1 MPADDLLIGD
11 SKPRILVV
19 DDERSIRDILSE
31 YLELEGF
38 FVRAAEDG
46 RKAVAELRLTSF
58 DVVISD
64 LKMPNMGGLELL
76 KEVGKL
82 QPQAETIMMTGFGT
96 VETAI
101 NAMKLGAYDYVLKPF
116 KVSEILHVVRRAL
129 QKQRLEAENLRLREA
144 VSLYKVSEAISASLS
159 LDEVVKTLS
168 ETSLV
173 ELRSDAA
180 IVWVDDG
187 QGHFTCRSAVT
198 AAPHGERND
207 GDAPSSTEA
216 PSSAAVP
223 IGDLDGE
230 AVQKRLESEPFIVA
244 HGEEATRMMTD
255 PTAPIASLIVIALRT
270 QQKLIGWV
278 AAVSRMQGHRFDE
291 GQRKLLSIVASRAS
305 AAIENGRLYED
316 LQATFQQTIRSLART
331 IDKMDAYTAG
341 HSERVSQYA
350 ARLAMWLGL
359 PPEKIEIVRQAALM
373 HDIGKV
379 GCVLKLNKPGR
390 LTDEEF
396 GEFRQHPG
404 YGRDILDP
412 IKFLQPVIPGV
423 YSHHERWDGKGY
435 PLGLKA
441 QEIPLI
447 ARIISVA
454 DTYDA
459 MTSNRAYRR
468 AMPHAVSIEE
478 ITRCSGSQFD
488 ADVAGTFTEKIEIYR
503 DERRAIG
510 QDVPE

>member
-1 MPADDLLIGD
+1 MTVQDLLVGE
-11 SKPRILVV
+11 SKPRVLVV

-31 YLELEGF
+31 FLDLEGF
-38 FVRAAEDG
+38 FVRTAEDG
-46 RKAVAELRLTSF
+46 RKAVAELTVSSF

-76 KEVGKL
+76 KEVARAH
-82 QPQAETIMMTGFGT
+82 PNTETIMMTGFGT

-101 NAMKLGAYDYVLKPF
+101 HAMKLGAYDYVLKPF

-129 QKQRLEAENLRLREA
+129 EKQRLEAENLRLREA

-159 LDEVVKTLS
+159 MDEVVKTLTES
-168 ETSLV
+168 SLA
-173 ELRSDAA
+173 ELRACAS
-180 IVWVDDG
+180 IVWLDDG
-187 QGHFTCRSAVT
+187 QGHFVQRSVLTRPADP
-198 AAPHGERND
+198 ASAPNVDPPPKNDLGALDPKVVEERLTGSPFFTVN
-207 GDAPSSTEA
+207 GDEIAGVMAKQPS
-216 PSSAAVP
+216 P
-223 IGDLDGE
+223 
-230 AVQKRLESEPFIVA
+230 
-244 HGEEATRMMTD
+244 
-255 PTAPIASLIVIALRT
+255 PIASLMVVGLRT
-270 QQKLIGWV
+270 PQKLIGWV
-278 AAVSRMQGHRFDE
+278 AVVGHREGHRFDE

-316 LQATFQQTIRSLART
+316 LQATFKQTIQSLART

-350 ARLAMWLGL
+350 AKLATWLGL
-359 PPEKIEIVRQAALM
+359 PPEKVEIVRQAALM

-379 GCVLKLNKPGR
+379 GCVLKLNKPGK

-396 GEFRQHPG
+396 RDFKQHPG

-412 IKFLQPVIPGV
+412 IKFLEPVIPGV

-435 PLGLKA
+435 PLGLEA
-441 QEIPLI
+441 QAIPLI

-468 AMPHAVSIEE
+468 AMPHEVSVEE
-478 ITRCSGSQFD
+478 ISCCAGSQFD
-488 ADVAGTFTEKIEIYR
+488 ADIAGTFNENIDTYLE
-503 DERRAIG
+503 ERREAG
-510 QDVPE
+510 EEVPS